1 MLWSQRLYSRMF
13 STGQFFGLNFSVWN
27 SGHESKIAS
36 IGILYCTIFVIFLLV
51 DCSWPLHTSSQ
62 QVQDYTASEVKC
74 TWGSQQFVHYF
85 LFYSK
90 FKILMRH
97 STTKLVEMPH
107 KKRLSTRH
115 RHEEKLQQPS
125 CQLRQEK
132 TSSTWLTWL
141 YTRRKI
147 ILLEM
152 SRNVQC
158 PEIAIHLILVG
169 IPGVRIMPAEEIGRI
184 RYFFWYASCMYMYA
198 WYVDK
203 EMEQDSRNC
212 PP

>member
-1 MLWSQRLYSRMF
+1 M
-13 STGQFFGLNFSVWN
+13 
-27 SGHESKIAS
+27 
-36 IGILYCTIFVIFLLV
+36 

-62 QVQDYTASEVKC
+62 QVQIFTASEVEC
-74 TWGSQQFVHYF
+74 TWGSQRFVHYF
-85 LFYSK
+85 VFYSK

-97 STTKLVEMPH
+97 STTKLVEMPP

-125 CQLRQEK
+125 CQLQQEK
-132 TSSTWLTWL
+132 TSSTWLTGL

-158 PEIAIHLILVG
+158 PEIAIHLVGVWLSCIYKFNVCVTESIVAKHESELLYTLTLSLYNNTMPVEWDARGSTVMCTMPPILRTFAQENALSEFRESSQQAG
-169 IPGVRIMPAEEIGRI
+169 S
-184 RYFFWYASCMYMYA
+184 YLL
-198 WYVDK
+198 
-203 EMEQDSRNC
+203 
-212 PP
+212 